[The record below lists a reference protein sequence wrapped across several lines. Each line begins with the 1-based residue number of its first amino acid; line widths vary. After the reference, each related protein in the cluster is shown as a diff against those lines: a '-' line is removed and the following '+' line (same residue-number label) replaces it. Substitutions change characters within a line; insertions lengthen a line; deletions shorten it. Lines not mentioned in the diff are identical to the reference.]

1 MVRQGAG
8 TMSPIGSRL
17 RGLLLFLRRDS
28 SSRSV
33 PANLVAPW
41 LYVGPALDR
50 AGYAALAAHGVTH
63 VVDLREEDS
72 DDVEVMQTLGL
83 AWRRFPTPDRTP
95 PAHADLDA
103 AIEWIET
110 GAAAGDDVVDG
121 VVYVHCSAGVSRSP
135 TFAMALLMRRGLTLA
150 EAHRRVPSAR
160 PAAAPT
166 AEQLAWLPEVERRG
180 ALRRS

>member
-1 MVRQGAG
+1 
-8 TMSPIGSRL
+8 MSPIGSRL
-17 RGLLLFLRRDS
+17 RDLFWRFRRRAS
-28 SSRSV
+28 SQRTA
-33 PANLVAPW
+33 PAGLVAPW

-72 DDVEVMQTLGL
+72 DDVEVMQALGL
-83 AWRRFPTPDRTP
+83 AWRRFPTLDRTP

-103 AIEWIET
+103 VIEWTE
-110 GAAAGDDVVDG
+110 AAAARGDDVIDG

-150 EAHRRVPSAR
+150 EAHRRVTSAR
-160 PAAAPT
+160 PAAAPN
-166 AEQLAWLPEVERRG
+166 AEQLAWLAEVERRA
-180 ALRRS
+180 ALRHS